1 MSKKRVKIRLNKIAK
16 RKLKKENLKKKLKEK
31 KLKLKEGRL
40 RNKELRES
48 LESTNLNV
56 EKKNKTLKKR
66 VARRLDK
73 IAKRKLKKDK
83 LKQQLKE
90 KKLKLK
96 EAKLRKKKFR
106 DSLEK
111 LASFSDKDNL
121 NVEEVSKILDE
132 AANSITDREIVKAL
146 GITNGERLDEK
157 EYDEAKAT
165 FLEIFTEEEL
175 GERIQRYF
183 ASRGKKTRYKKRR

>member
-31 KLKLKEGRL
+31 KLKLKE
-40 RNKELRES
+40 
-48 LESTNLNV
+48 
-56 EKKNKTLKKR
+56 
-66 VARRLDK
+66 
-73 IAKRKLKKDK
+73 
-83 LKQQLKE
+83 
-90 KKLKLK
+90 
-96 EAKLRKKKFR
+96 AKLRKKKFKE
-106 DSLEK
+106 SLEK
-111 LASFSDKDNL
+111 LASFSNKENL

-132 AANSITDREIVKAL
+132 AANSITDRQIVKAL

-175 GERIQRYF
+175 GERIKRYF
-183 ASRGKKTRYKKRR
+183 ASRSKKTRYKKRR